1 MMAPS
6 RLPGRRAGQGAPMVR
21 LAPGTGGGYLARAFG
36 VVPTDMDA
44 LGRPVMDVE
53 VSA

>member
-36 VVPTDMDA
+36 VVPTDMA
-44 LGRPVMDVE
+44 PGRPVMDVE